1 MTGLTPSD
9 RHPDLITVALALL
22 LVAATLLIQALIAAG
37 HLAAQVLD
45 AIAGRDQQPPGG
57 GLGTLPLILPVVITS
72 NEVNLASLKVL
83 ELRQLARQ
91 VGAKGWWSLNRQDCM
106 AALLAGGAA

>member
-1 MTGLTPSD
+1 MTD
-9 RHPDLITVALALL
+9 RHNDPIVLVLALL
-22 LVAATLLIQALIAAG
+22 LVAATLLVRGLIAAG
-37 HLAAQVLD
+37 YLAAQVLD

-57 GLGTLPLILPVVITS
+57 GLSTLPLILPVVITS
-72 NEVNLASLKVL
+72 TEANEGNLASLKVL